1 MQLQQGRVT
10 VMLTPMIKLRFRLVI
25 ALALTAV
32 VVAAISPADAVEDK
46 KRPAK
51 HHVNHAGKKKAKAAA
66 LAKPAAAAGVAAV
79 AAGATAKP
87 AAASAAAQRLG
98 EAGAWT
104 AYATGEAA
112 NRVCYI
118 VGKPEKSEPAGGGRK
133 PPMAMITHRPAENV
147 ANVVSFVEGYPLREG
162 SEVALAVGSGKFEL
176 FTKDDSAW
184 ARTSDLDKSIVAA
197 LTKGKRAV
205 VKGQPQKGP
214 ATTDVYPLDGFPKVL
229 ALIDKA
235 CGVKR

>member
-1 MQLQQGRVT
+1 
-10 VMLTPMIKLRFRLVI
+10 MLAPMIKFQFRFVV
-25 ALALTAV
+25 ALALSA
-32 VVAAISPADAVEDK
+32 VVAAAICPADAAEDK

-51 HHVNHAGKKKAKAAA
+51 QHAKHAGKKKAKAAA
-66 LAKPAAAAGVAAV
+66 AAKPAAAAAGIAAAMAAAV
-79 AAGATAKP
+79 KP

-104 AYATGEAA
+104 AYTTGEAA
-112 NRVCYI
+112 NRVCYL

-133 PPMAMITHRPAENV
+133 PPMAMVTHRPAENV

-162 SEVALAVGSGKFEL
+162 SEVALAVGAGKFEL

-197 LTKGKRAV
+197 LTKGKR
-205 VKGQPQKGP
+205 
-214 ATTDVYPLDGFPKVL
+214 
-229 ALIDKA
+229 
-235 CGVKR
+235 

>member
-1 MQLQQGRVT
+1 
-10 VMLTPMIKLRFRLVI
+10 MLTPMIKFRFRLVV
-25 ALALTAV
+25 ALALSA
-32 VVAAISPADAVEDK
+32 VVAAAICPAQAVEDK

-51 HHVNHAGKKKAKAAA
+51 HHAKHAGKKKAKAAA
-66 LAKPAAAAGVAAV
+66 AATSAAAAGGTAAAV
-79 AAGATAKP
+79 ATAKP
-87 AAASAAAQRLG
+87 AAASTAAAQRLG

-104 AYATGEAA
+104 AYTTGEAA
-112 NRVCYI
+112 NRVCYV
-118 VGKPEKSEPAGGGRK
+118 VGKPEKAEPSGGGRK
-133 PPMAMITHRPAENV
+133 PPMAMVTHRPAENV

-162 SEVALAVGSGKFEL
+162 SEVALAVGAGKFEL

-214 ATTDVYPLDGFPKVL
+214 ATTDVYPLDGFPKAL

>member
-1 MQLQQGRVT
+1 
-10 VMLTPMIKLRFRLVI
+10 MIKFRFRLVV
-25 ALALTAV
+25 ALALSA
-32 VVAAISPADAVEDK
+32 VVAAAICPAQAVEDK

-51 HHVNHAGKKKAKAAA
+51 HHAKHAAKKKAKAAA
-66 LAKPAAAAGVAAV
+66 AATSAAAAGVAAATA
-79 AAGATAKP
+79 AAGKP
-87 AAASAAAQRLG
+87 AAAAAQRLG

-112 NRVCYI
+112 NRVCYV
-118 VGKPEKSEPAGGGRK
+118 VGKPEKAEPSGGGRK
-133 PPMAMITHRPAENV
+133 PPMAMVTHRPAENV

-162 SEVALAVGSGKFEL
+162 SAVALAVGAGKFEL

-214 ATTDVYPLDGFPKVL
+214 ATTDVYPLDGFPKAL